1 MGKTN
6 KAGWED
12 SATETFAT
20 TAKDAGGGDAEGDH
34 HRGVGASR
42 VGGSKMSVTSSI
54 AANICISKK
63 IFYCYGVRSS
73 RLKKESALGRRAG
86 NGEDSDHLRNVSNM
100 NGEGMIIWIRP
111 A

>member
-1 MGKTN
+1 
-6 KAGWED
+6 
-12 SATETFAT
+12 
-20 TAKDAGGGDAEGDH
+20 
-34 HRGVGASR
+34 
-42 VGGSKMSVTSSI
+42 
-54 AANICISKK
+54 
-63 IFYCYGVRSS
+63 VRSS

>member
-1 MGKTN
+1 
-6 KAGWED
+6 
-12 SATETFAT
+12 
-20 TAKDAGGGDAEGDH
+20 
-34 HRGVGASR
+34 
-42 VGGSKMSVTSSI
+42 MSVTSSI

-100 NGEGMIIWIRP
+100 DERACLLDKTSVSDIHC
-111 A
+111 